1 MCVLFF
7 KFRRFA
13 DNAGANCDI
22 ILIMSDTLQ
31 RVQDIMAEI
40 AEQQRQEDARAAE
53 FRRQYDAERKAARE
67 RHDAERKAARER
79 HDAEMAELNRQIAE
93 RDEQRKQKFD
103 AEMDE
108 IKQGLAQ
115 TQQTLKN
122 ISQERGK
129 YDAERKAARERHDA
143 EREEFQRQY
152 DAEIKKSR
160 ERHDADMAEIRQ
172 TLKNISQERGKYDAE
187 REEFQRQYDAEI
199 KKSRERHD
207 ADMAEIRQT
216 LKSVSQE
223 WGNFG
228 NNEGERIEEE
238 FFAALNESKSINGMR
253 LDTILQRLKSRYE
266 YDLVGVNGTA
276 VFVGEIKRRLSG
288 GDVYRFAQNRLPHF
302 ATYFS
307 YYANKRQIYG
317 MIGGLQIMPDAVAAA
332 EECGLFVLRLKNKS
346 LIVENNATARPLN

>member
-1 MCVLFF
+1 M
-7 KFRRFA
+7 RE
-13 DNAGANCDI
+13 NCDI

-67 RHDAERKAARER
+67 RHDAEMAELNRQIAERDEQRKQKFDAEMDKIRQGLAQTQQTLKSVSQERGKYDAERKAARER
-79 HDAEMAELNRQIAE
+79 HDAEMAELNHQIAE

-115 TQQTLKN
+115 TQQTLK
-122 ISQERGK
+122 SV
-129 YDAERKAARERHDA
+129 
-143 EREEFQRQY
+143 
-152 DAEIKKSR
+152 
-160 ERHDADMAEIRQ
+160 
-172 TLKNISQERGKYDAE
+172 SQERGKYDAE
-187 REEFQRQYDAEI
+187 REESQRQYDAEI